1 MIYEPYKELGAA
13 IILQAVKDYRTATRK
28 YRKGKDT
35 EKHQATMN
43 EIESFIRSE
52 WFGVLSDIEPE
63 MLLNRLR
70 EEII

>member
-1 MIYEPYKELGAA
+1 MIYEPYKEIASA

-35 EKHQATMN
+35 DKHRATME

-63 MLLNRLR
+63 MLLEKLK
-70 EEII
+70 EECK